1 MQMGRTRDDQLK
13 EMEKRVEML
22 KNVVERVE
30 RENIQLQQSP
40 AVVSHQ
46 ALKRVQAENDQ
57 LKVCIRIFLTVK
69 FSIKLKRVFKN

>member
-1 MQMGRTRDDQLK
+1 MGRTRDDQLK

-46 ALKRVQAENDQ
+46 ALKSVQAENDQ